1 MYATPRSILITGA
14 SSGIGKALAIHYAAP
29 GITLF
34 ISGRDQERLDAV
46 AADCRE
52 AGATVSAWVG
62 DVTDA
67 AGMRDWIRSC
77 DDDCPLNLVIA
88 NAGVALGATEVKG
101 LHQAA
106 VDSFH
111 INVNG
116 VFNTV
121 HPALELMSARRPY
134 PVKDAQVAIMSSV
147 MGYAG
152 MARSPA
158 YSSSKAA
165 VKHYGQALRGAF
177 RGMGIGVSVICPG
190 YVASAITD
198 RNASKMPFL
207 IEADKAAALIARGLA
222 RNKPRI
228 TFPWQM
234 VLITRL
240 AINLP
245 GFLVDRLNKPW
256 GVPRLEDQP
265 AAGDAHDT
273 RGQT

>member
-1 MYATPRSILITGA
+1 MFSNPKSILITGA
-14 SSGIGKALAIHYAAP
+14 SSGIGTALALHYAAP

-34 ISGRDQERLDAV
+34 ISGRNQQRLDEV
-46 AADCRE
+46 AGQCRG
-52 AGATVSAWVG
+52 AGASVSAWVG
-62 DVTDA
+62 DVTDE
-67 AGMRDWIRSC
+67 AGIKDWIYSC

-88 NAGVALGATEVKG
+88 NAGVALGATEVEG

-106 VDSFH
+106 VDSFR

-121 HPALELMSARRPY
+121 HPALEVMSKRRPY
-134 PVKDAQVAIMSSV
+134 PVKDAQVAVMSSV
-147 MGYAG
+147 TGYAG
-152 MARSPA
+152 LARSPA
-158 YSSSKAA
+158 YSSSKAT

-190 YVASAITD
+190 YVSSAMTAK
-198 RNASKMPFL
+198 NPSTMPFL
-207 IEADKAAALIARGLA
+207 ISAEKAATIIAKGLA

-234 VLITRL
+234 LCITRL

-245 GFLVDRLNKPW
+245 GFLVDRINKPW

-265 AAGDAHDT
+265 
-273 RGQT
+273 

>member
-1 MYATPRSILITGA
+1 MYSKPRSILITGA
-14 SSGIGKALAIHYAAP
+14 SSGIGKALALHYAGP

-34 ISGRDQERLDAV
+34 ISGRDQQRLDDV
-46 AADCRE
+46 SRQCRD
-52 AGATVSAWVG
+52 AGATVSSWVG

-67 AGMRDWIRSC
+67 TGLTDWIYSC

-121 HPALELMSARRPY
+121 HPALEVMSNRRPY
-134 PVKDAQVAIMSSV
+134 PVNNAQIAVMSSV

-190 YVASAITD
+190 YVSSALTN
-198 RNASKMPFL
+198 RNSSKMPFL
-207 IEADKAAALIARGLA
+207 ISAEKAAAIIARGLA

-234 VLITRL
+234 VLIARL

-245 GFLVDRLNKPW
+245 GFLVDRINKPW
-256 GVPRLEDQP
+256 GVPRLEDQS
-265 AAGDAHDT
+265 
-273 RGQT
+273 

>member
-1 MYATPRSILITGA
+1 MFAKPTSILITGA
-14 SSGIGKALAIHYAAP
+14 SSGIGKALALHYAAP
-29 GITLF
+29 DITLF
-34 ISGRDQERLDAV
+34 ISGRDQGRLDEV
-46 AADCRE
+46 AALCRG

-62 DVTDA
+62 DVTDTT
-67 AGMRDWIRSC
+67 GMRDWIRSC

-88 NAGVALGATEVKG
+88 NAGIALGATEVPG

-121 HPALELMSARRPY
+121 HPALEVMSERRPY
-134 PVKDAQVAIMSSV
+134 PVKGAQVAVMSSV

-177 RGMGIGVSVICPG
+177 RNMGIGVSVICPG
-190 YVASAITD
+190 YVASSLTD
-198 RNASKMPFL
+198 QNPSPMPFL
-207 IEADKAAALIARGLA
+207 ISADKAAAIIARGLA

-245 GFLVDRLNKPW
+245 GFLADRLNKPW
-256 GVPRLEDQP
+256 GVPKLEDQP
-265 AAGDAHDT
+265 ATTAE
-273 RGQT
+273 

>member
-1 MYATPRSILITGA
+1 MFSNPKSILITGA
-14 SSGIGKALAIHYAAP
+14 SSGIGTALALHYAAP
-29 GITLF
+29 GVTLF
-34 ISGRDQERLDAV
+34 ISGRDQQRLDDV
-46 AADCRE
+46 ATQCRSL
-52 AGATVSAWVG
+52 GATVSGWVG
-62 DVTDA
+62 DVTDETGLKA
-67 AGMRDWIRSC
+67 WIYSC
-77 DDDCPLNLVIA
+77 NDDRPLNLVIA

-106 VDSFH
+106 IDSFN

-116 VFNTV
+116 VFNTI
-121 HPALELMSARRPY
+121 HPALEVMSSRRPY
-134 PVKDAQVAIMSSV
+134 PVKNAQVAIMSSV
-147 MGYAG
+147 MGHAG

-190 YVASAITD
+190 YVSSAMTD
-198 RNASKMPFL
+198 QNTSPMPFL
-207 IEADKAAALIARGLA
+207 VSAEKAAAIIASGLA
-222 RNKPRI
+222 RNKARI

-234 VLITRL
+234 VLLTRL

-245 GFLVDRLNKPW
+245 GFIVDRVNKPW

-265 AAGDAHDT
+265 
-273 RGQT
+273 

>member
-1 MYATPRSILITGA
+1 MYSKPRSILITGA
-14 SSGIGKALAIHYAAP
+14 SSGIGKALALHYAAP

-34 ISGRDQERLDAV
+34 ISGRDQQRLDDV
-46 AADCRE
+46 SRQCRD
-52 AGATVSAWVG
+52 AGATVSSWVG

-67 AGMRDWIRSC
+67 TGLKDWIYSC

-121 HPALELMSARRPY
+121 HPALEVMSNRRPY
-134 PVKDAQVAIMSSV
+134 PVNNAQIAVMSSV

-190 YVASAITD
+190 YVSSALTD
-198 RNASKMPFL
+198 RNSSKMPFL
-207 IEADKAAALIARGLA
+207 ISAEKAAAIIARGLA

-234 VLITRL
+234 VLIARL

-245 GFLVDRLNKPW
+245 GFLVDRINKPW
-256 GVPRLEDQP
+256 GVPRLEDQS
-265 AAGDAHDT
+265 
-273 RGQT
+273 

>member
-1 MYATPRSILITGA
+1 MFSNPKSILITGA
-14 SSGIGKALAIHYAAP
+14 SSGIGAALALHYAAP
-29 GITLF
+29 GVTLF
-34 ISGRDQERLDAV
+34 ISGRDQQRLDAV
-46 AADCRE
+46 AQQCRN
-52 AGATVSAWVG
+52 AGASVSAWVG
-62 DVTDA
+62 DVTDESGLKA
-67 AGMRDWIRSC
+67 WIHSC

-116 VFNTV
+116 VFNTL
-121 HPALELMSARRPY
+121 HPALEVMAQRRPY
-134 PVKDAQVAIMSSV
+134 PVRNAQVAVMSSV

-165 VKHYGQALRGAF
+165 VKHYGQALRGVF

-190 YVASAITD
+190 YVSSALTSHNKS
-198 RNASKMPFL
+198 RMPFL
-207 IEADKAAALIARGLA
+207 ISAETAATIIAKGLA
-222 RNKPRI
+222 RNKARI

-234 VLITRL
+234 VLLTRL

-245 GFLVDRLNKPW
+245 GFIVDRINKPW

-265 AAGDAHDT
+265 
-273 RGQT
+273 

>member
-1 MYATPRSILITGA
+1 MFSSPRYPDPRSVLITGA
-14 SSGIGKALAIHYAAP
+14 SSGIGTALALHYAAP
-29 GITLF
+29 GISLF
-34 ISGRDQERLDAV
+34 LSGRDLQRLDDVAEQCRDFGAAV
-46 AADCRE
+46 S
-52 AGATVSAWVG
+52 TWVG
-62 DVTDA
+62 DVTDES
-67 AGMRDWIRSC
+67 GLKNWIIAC
-77 DDDCPLNLVIA
+77 DKEQALNLVIA
-88 NAGVALGATEVKG
+88 NAGVALGATEVQG
-101 LHQAA
+101 LHRAA

-121 HPALELMSARRPY
+121 HPALEVMSARRPY
-134 PVKDAQVAIMSSV
+134 PVHKAQVAVMSSV

-190 YVASAITD
+190 YVASALTA
-198 RNASKMPFL
+198 RNTSTMPFL
-207 IEADKAAALIARGLA
+207 ISAEKAAQIIAKGLA
-222 RNKPRI
+222 RDKPRI

-234 VLITRL
+234 MLLTRL

-245 GFLVDRLNKPW
+245 GFLVDRINKPW
-256 GVPRLEDQP
+256 GAPRLEDQ
-265 AAGDAHDT
+265 A
-273 RGQT
+273 

>member
-1 MYATPRSILITGA
+1 MYTNPKSILITGA
-14 SSGIGKALAIHYAAP
+14 SSGIGTALALHYAAP
-29 GITLF
+29 GATLF
-34 ISGRDQERLDAV
+34 ISGRDQERLDEV
-46 AADCRE
+46 ARQCRD
-52 AGATVSAWVG
+52 AGATVSSWVG
-62 DVTDA
+62 DVTDE
-67 AGMRDWIRSC
+67 AGLKAWIYSC

-106 VDSFH
+106 VDSFN

-121 HPALELMSARRPY
+121 HPALEIMSSRRPY
-134 PVKDAQVAIMSSV
+134 PVNNAQIAVMSSV

-177 RGMGIGVSVICPG
+177 RNMGIGVSVICPG
-190 YVASAITD
+190 YVSSALTA
-198 RNASKMPFL
+198 RNSSTMPFL
-207 IEADKAAALIARGLA
+207 IDAEKAAEIIAKGLA
-222 RNKPRI
+222 RDKARI

-245 GFLVDRLNKPW
+245 GILVDRINKPW

-265 AAGDAHDT
+265 
-273 RGQT
+273 

>member
-1 MYATPRSILITGA
+1 MYTNPRSILITGA
-14 SSGIGKALAIHYAAP
+14 SSGIGAALARHYAAQDV
-29 GITLF
+29 TLYL
-34 ISGRDQERLDAV
+34 SGRDQPRLDNV
-46 AADCRE
+46 AGQCRSQ
-52 AGATVSAWVG
+52 GANVSTWVG
-62 DVTDA
+62 DVTDES
-67 AGMRDWIRSC
+67 GLKNWICAC
-77 DDDCPLNLVIA
+77 DAQTPLNLVIA
-88 NAGVALGATEVKG
+88 NAGAALGATEVEG

-106 VDSFH
+106 VDSFR

-121 HPALELMSARRPY
+121 HPALELMAKRRPY
-134 PVKDAQVAIMSSV
+134 PVQNSQVALMSSV

-177 RGMGIGVSVICPG
+177 RGMGIGVCVICPG
-190 YVASAITD
+190 YVSSALTA
-198 RNASKMPFL
+198 RNTSTMPFL
-207 IEADKAAALIARGLA
+207 ISAEEAAGIIARGLA
-222 RNKPRI
+222 RNKARI

-245 GFLVDRLNKPW
+245 GFLVDRINKPW

-265 AAGDAHDT
+265 
-273 RGQT
+273 

>member
-1 MYATPRSILITGA
+1 MFSSPKSILITGA
-14 SSGIGKALAIHYAAP
+14 SSGIGAALALHYAAP
-29 GITLF
+29 GVTLF
-34 ISGRDQERLDAV
+34 ISGRDQQRLDAV
-46 AADCRE
+46 AQQCRN
-52 AGATVSAWVG
+52 AGASVSAWVG
-62 DVTDA
+62 DVTDES
-67 AGMRDWIRSC
+67 GLKGWIHSC
-77 DDDCPLNLVIA
+77 NDDCPLNLVIA
-88 NAGVALGATEVKG
+88 NAGIALGATEVKG

-106 VDSFH
+106 VDSFRT
-111 INVNG
+111 NVNG

-121 HPALELMSARRPY
+121 HPALEVMSQRRPY
-134 PVKDAQVAIMSSV
+134 PVCNAQVAVMSSV

-190 YVASAITD
+190 YVSSALTS
-198 RNASKMPFL
+198 RNKSRMPFL
-207 IEADKAAALIARGLA
+207 ISAEKAAAIIAKGLA
-222 RNKPRI
+222 RNQARI

-245 GFLVDRLNKPW
+245 GFIVDRINQPW

-265 AAGDAHDT
+265 
-273 RGQT
+273 

>member
-1 MYATPRSILITGA
+1 MFSSPSYPDPRSVLITGA
-14 SSGIGKALAIHYAAP
+14 SSGIGTALALHYAAP
-29 GITLF
+29 GISLF
-34 ISGRDQERLDAV
+34 LSGRDRQRLDDV
-46 AADCRE
+46 ARQCRDL
-52 AGATVSAWVG
+52 GATVSTWVG
-62 DVTDA
+62 DVTDES
-67 AGMRDWIRSC
+67 GLKNWIIAC
-77 DDDCPLNLVIA
+77 DREQALNLVIA
-88 NAGVALGATEVKG
+88 NAGVALGTTEVQG
-101 LHQAA
+101 LHSAA
-106 VDSFH
+106 VNSFR

-121 HPALELMSARRPY
+121 HPALEVMSARRPY
-134 PVKDAQVAIMSSV
+134 PVHNAQVAVMSSV

-190 YVASAITD
+190 YVTSALTA
-198 RNASKMPFL
+198 RNTSTMPFL
-207 IEADKAAALIARGLA
+207 ISAEKAAQIIAKGLA
-222 RNKPRI
+222 RDQPRI

-245 GFLVDRLNKPW
+245 GCLVDRINKPW
-256 GVPRLEDQP
+256 GVPRLEDQ
-265 AAGDAHDT
+265 A
-273 RGQT
+273 

>member
-1 MYATPRSILITGA
+1 MSANPKSVLITGA
-14 SSGIGKALAIHYAAP
+14 SSGIGKALALHYAAP
-29 GITLF
+29 EVTLF

-46 AADCRE
+46 SEQCSE
-52 AGATVSAWVG
+52 AGATVSAWIG

-67 AGMRDWIRSC
+67 TGMRDWIRSC
-77 DDDCPLNLVIA
+77 DDDRPLNLVIA
-88 NAGVALGATEVKG
+88 NAGAALGATEVKG

-116 VFNTV
+116 VFNTI
-121 HPALELMSARRPY
+121 HPALEIMSERRPY
-134 PVKDAQVAIMSSV
+134 PVKDAQVAVMSSV

-190 YVASAITD
+190 YIASALTD
-198 RNASKMPFL
+198 RNTSPMPFL
-207 IEADKAAALIARGLA
+207 ISAEKAAAIIAKGLA

-245 GFLVDRLNKPW
+245 GFLADRLNKPW

-265 AAGDAHDT
+265 DS
-273 RGQT
+273 RGQI

>member
-1 MYATPRSILITGA
+1 MFSNPRSILITGA
-14 SSGIGKALAIHYAAP
+14 SSGIGAALALHYAAP

-34 ISGRDQERLDAV
+34 ISGRDQQRLDAV
-46 AADCRE
+46 AQQCRN
-52 AGATVSAWVG
+52 AGASVSAWVG
-62 DVTDA
+62 DVTDES
-67 AGMRDWIRSC
+67 GLKDWIHSC

-121 HPALELMSARRPY
+121 HPALEVMSQRRPY
-134 PVKDAQVAIMSSV
+134 PVRNAQVAVMSSV

-190 YVASAITD
+190 YVSSALTS
-198 RNASKMPFL
+198 RNKSRMPFL
-207 IEADKAAALIARGLA
+207 ISAEKAAAIIAKGLA
-222 RNKPRI
+222 RNQARI

-234 VLITRL
+234 VLLTRL

-245 GFLVDRLNKPW
+245 GFIVDRINKPW

-265 AAGDAHDT
+265 
-273 RGQT
+273 

>member
-1 MYATPRSILITGA
+1 MFSNPKSILITGA
-14 SSGIGKALAIHYAAP
+14 SSGIGAALALHYAAP
-29 GITLF
+29 GITVFL
-34 ISGRDQERLDAV
+34 SGRNQQRLDAV
-46 AADCRE
+46 ALQCRN
-52 AGATVSAWVG
+52 AGASVSAWVG
-62 DVTDA
+62 DVTDES
-67 AGMRDWIRSC
+67 GLKDWIQSC

-88 NAGVALGATEVKG
+88 NAGVALGATEVRG

-106 VDSFH
+106 IDSFH

-121 HPALELMSARRPY
+121 HPALEVMAQRRPY
-134 PVKDAQVAIMSSV
+134 PVRNAQVALMSSV

-165 VKHYGQALRGAF
+165 VKHYGQALRGVF

-190 YVASAITD
+190 YVSSALTS
-198 RNASKMPFL
+198 RNTSRMPFL
-207 IEADKAAALIARGLA
+207 ISAEKAAAIIAKGLA
-222 RNKPRI
+222 RNQARI

-234 VLITRL
+234 VLLTRL

-245 GFLVDRLNKPW
+245 GFVVDRINKPW
-256 GVPRLEDQP
+256 GVPRLEEQP
-265 AAGDAHDT
+265 
-273 RGQT
+273 

>member
-1 MYATPRSILITGA
+1 MFPNPRSILITGA
-14 SSGIGKALAIHYAAP
+14 SSGIGAALALHYASS

-34 ISGRDQERLDAV
+34 ISGRDQQRLDDI
-46 AADCRE
+46 AAQCRSR
-52 AGATVSAWVG
+52 GARVSTWTG
-62 DVTDA
+62 DVTDES
-67 AGMRDWIRSC
+67 GIRDWICAS
-77 DDDCPLNLVIA
+77 DTEQPLNLVIA
-88 NAGVALGATEVKG
+88 NAGVALGATEVSG
-101 LHQAA
+101 LHKAA
-106 VDSFH
+106 VDSFN

-121 HPALELMSARRPY
+121 HPALELMSSRRPY
-134 PVKDAQVAIMSSV
+134 PVHNAQVALMSSV

-158 YSSSKAA
+158 YSTSKAA
-165 VKHYGQALRGAF
+165 VKHYGESLRGAF

-190 YVASAITD
+190 YVASALTA
-198 RNASKMPFL
+198 RNRSPMPFL
-207 IEADKAAALIARGLA
+207 VSAEKAADIIARGLA

-256 GVPRLEDQP
+256 GVPRLENQP
-265 AAGDAHDT
+265 E
-273 RGQT
+273 